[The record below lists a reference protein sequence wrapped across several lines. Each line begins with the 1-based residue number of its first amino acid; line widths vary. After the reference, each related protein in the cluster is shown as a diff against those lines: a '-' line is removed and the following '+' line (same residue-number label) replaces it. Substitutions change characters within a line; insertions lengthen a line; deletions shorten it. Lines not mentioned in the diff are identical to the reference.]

1 MKSTT
6 QRLDCVICTEKYT
19 PNASATCV
27 YCQYTTCRTCVRT
40 YVLNEN
46 IPQCMNCKKPWTRE
60 HQNAILKPIFV
71 NGELKKHLEQVL
83 FDRERSQFPATMSV
97 IEDRRLTRKL
107 MYERNVLTE
116 EVSVLQMTERC
127 IRTKMRELS
136 ALKRDAEIAP
146 KMHPDISAE
155 NIDNQIKELQKDSD
169 TLFRTQISHKSRR
182 LIYVNRLFHVP
193 PEQRRI
199 IVENQ
204 IEGADPEDILHTI
217 QTARQSG
224 AVRRHFVRACPIETC
239 RGFLS
244 TQWKC
249 GLCETHTCSTCHVP
263 KTAEEHTCNPDDV
276 ATAEL
281 LAKDTRPCPKC
292 GTGIFKIDGCD
303 QMWCIE
309 CHSAFSWRTGQL
321 ELGHVH
327 NPHFFE
333 YQRRI
338 GTNARN
344 ILDMPCD
351 ALNPDRYHGIL
362 HNYVRILLNRDTKKL
377 KAKRGI
383 PADDVEIESDLTRKT
398 TDVAMSLPTFVG
410 MLARYRQDAIQNNLE
425 LRVKYLTEE
434 INEDQFRS
442 SLFRDA
448 KKFNVD
454 REIGQVI
461 QTVVFAMTDILNR
474 AIEYL
479 RENDMPNDNANLAS
493 PGKLLLILSEVNA
506 LMDYANECL
515 LKICG
520 EYKIVRLGMFLRN
533 SRTPLPPPSGL
544 FTVTAAGLYSV
555 TVKRN
560 EDGIE
565 LLEPKMR
572 R

>member
-1 MKSTT
+1 MKSAAH
-6 QRLDCVICTEKYT
+6 LECAICAEKYT
-19 PNASATCV
+19 KTASASCV

-40 YVLNEN
+40 YVLNET

-60 HQNAILKPIFV
+60 HQNAMMKPIFV
-71 NGELKKHLEQVL
+71 NGELKKHMEQVM
-83 FDRERSQFPATMSV
+83 FDRERAQFPATMSI

-107 MYERNVLTE
+107 LCERNILAD
-116 EVSVLQMTERC
+116 EVSVLYAMERC

-136 ALKRDAEIAP
+136 ALKRDAATAP
-146 KMHPDISAE
+146 KMHPDVVPE
-155 NIDNQIKELQKDSD
+155 TIDAQINELQKELDA
-169 TLFRTQISHKSRR
+169 LFRNQLSKKSRR
-182 LIYVNRLFHVP
+182 LDYINRLFHVS

-204 IEGADPEDILHTI
+204 IDGADPEDILHTM
-217 QTARQSG
+217 QTMRPSAANRRQ
-224 AVRRHFVRACPIETC
+224 FIRACPIETC

-249 GLCETHTCSTCHVP
+249 GLCETHTCATCHVP
-263 KTAEEHTCNPDDV
+263 KTEADHTCNPDDV

-321 ELGHVH
+321 EMGHVH

-333 YQRRI
+333 YQRRT
-338 GTNARN
+338 GANVRN

-351 ALNPDRYHGIL
+351 ALNPERYHGII
-362 HNYVRILLNRDTKKL
+362 HNFVRIMFNRDSKKI
-377 KAKRGI
+377 KIKRDI
-383 PADDVEIESDLTRKT
+383 ELSAAEIESEVNRKT
-398 TDVAMSLPTFVG
+398 TDIAMSLPVFVSI
-410 MLARYRQDAIQNNLE
+410 LPRYRNDAIQNNLE

-434 INEDQFRS
+434 INDEQFRS
-442 SLFRDA
+442 GLFRDA
-448 KKFNVD
+448 KKFNVE

-474 AIEYL
+474 VVDYL
-479 RENDMPNDNANLAS
+479 KANDLPNDHANLS
-493 PGKLLLILSEVNA
+493 DPMQVLLILSEVDA
-506 LMDYANECL
+506 LMNYANECL
-515 LKICG
+515 FKICG
-520 EYKIVRLGMFLRN
+520 EYKIVRTGLFLRN
-533 SRTPLPPPSGL
+533 SMAPLPSSGL
-544 FTVTAAGLYSV
+544 RTVTAAGLYSV
-555 TVKRN
+555 NVKKM
-560 EDGIE
+560 EDGSE